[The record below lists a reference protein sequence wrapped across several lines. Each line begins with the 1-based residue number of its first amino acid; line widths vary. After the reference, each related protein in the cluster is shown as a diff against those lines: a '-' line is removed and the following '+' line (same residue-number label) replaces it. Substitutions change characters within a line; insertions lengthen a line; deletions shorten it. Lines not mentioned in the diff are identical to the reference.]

1 MEESTSREKVLKKV
15 RDALIE
21 KTGPP
26 YPVLDQESPIYA
38 EMTEP
43 LDVTFAGELI
53 KISGKFVYCESTD
66 EFHSVLKSFILEKEW
81 PLLFC
86 GDPAIQHL
94 LRSAGIPFESDH
106 ASMLD
111 SQIGITG
118 CEYLIARTGSVMVST
133 KMNPGRKIVVYP
145 GIHLVVGF
153 TSQLV
158 PDLKQALQGIRKK
171 YQNQFPSMISLITGP
186 SRTADIEKTI
196 VMGAHGPKDF
206 YVFLI
211 DDTET
216 GHQPQPMHE

>member
-26 YPVLDQESPIYA
+26 YPVLDQESPIYTG
-38 EMTEP
+38 MTEP
-43 LDVTFAGELI
+43 LDVAFAQELI
-53 KISGKFVYCESTD
+53 KISGKFVYCESND
-66 EFHSVLKSFILEKEW
+66 EFLGILKSFILEKDW

-86 GDPAIQHL
+86 GDPAIQQL
-94 LRSAGIPFESDH
+94 LRLAGIPFESDH
-106 ASMLD
+106 ANILD
-111 SQIGITG
+111 ARIGITG

-145 GIHLVVGF
+145 EIHLVVGF
-153 TSQLV
+153 ISQLV
-158 PDLKQALQGIRKK
+158 PDLKQALQNVRKK
-171 YQNQFPSMISLITGP
+171 YQDQFPSMISLITGP

-196 VMGAHGPKDF
+196 VMGAHGPKEF

-211 DDTET
+211 DDATFDK
-216 GHQPQPMHE
+216 